1 MDNQHKEKRSSLKI
15 STPLNESELK
25 AIQLKGKRNSVS
37 FQIGNSLNLQSI
49 KPTFDERKVSD
60 FAPKIENKKKF
71 EEKRK
76 KSIKNEFA
84 AARELMKSQALIEEF
99 DKEEIDNIKKNIS
112 TRITFYISALDSS
125 S

>member
-49 KPTFDERKVSD
+49 KPTFDERKRSD
-60 FAPKIENKKKF
+60 FAPKIENKKSLKRR
-71 EEKRK
+71 EKRVLRMN
-76 KSIKNEFA
+76 SLPQEN
-84 AARELMKSQALIEEF
+84 
-99 DKEEIDNIKKNIS
+99 
-112 TRITFYISALDSS
+112 
-125 S
+125 